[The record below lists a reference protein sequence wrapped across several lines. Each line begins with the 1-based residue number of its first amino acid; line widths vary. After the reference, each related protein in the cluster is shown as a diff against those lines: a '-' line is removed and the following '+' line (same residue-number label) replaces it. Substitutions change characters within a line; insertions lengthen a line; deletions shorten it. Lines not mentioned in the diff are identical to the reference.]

1 MGILSNL
8 ACSLSSLG
16 QSLKLGTK
24 MILNRFYLF
33 VGAIAILVIGC
44 TSNTSGNASMD
55 AQSSAEAPITISQS
69 RGEATSEAIETS
81 QTNFPTPT
89 PEKTAT
95 ENSPILEATPIVS
108 ATVIVS
114 ATQPVS
120 SSSIIIRKEQISVSQ
135 GINERVNRASN
146 GSQAFDPGIPPDAS
160 VPSLSADGR
169 YVAFASSAAD
179 LVNNDTNGFYD
190 VFVHDRQTGEI
201 ERVSIGSNGSQAEG
215 DSFSP
220 TISADGRFVAFQS
233 ANLWIEGQM
242 HSGIFVHD
250 RQTGDTEFISISNEG
265 EAANGISHNA
275 TISADG
281 QFVAFVSEATNLVT
295 EDTNDWLDI
304 FVYDR
309 QAGQIERVNVSV
321 NGQQSNGWSH
331 HPDIS
336 ADGRFV
342 VYVSEATNLVPE
354 DGGVT
359 SIFVYD
365 RLTGEVERIGD
376 GARAY
381 ISHDGHWL
389 AVENHPESYIYD
401 RQTGTT
407 QYLQIPWAI
416 LGDISAD
423 GRYLV
428 FTTSGDAQIVL
439 YDRETDQTKLIS
451 VALDGM
457 PSYGFAPS
465 LSADGKVVSFI
476 SIMDNLVADDTN
488 GGFDVFVHERSD

>member
-1 MGILSNL
+1 ML
-8 ACSLSSLG
+8 
-16 QSLKLGTK
+16 
-24 MILNRFYLF
+24 LNRFYLF
-33 VGAIAILVIGC
+33 VGVISILVIGC
-44 TSNTSGNASMD
+44 TSITSGSASTE
-55 AQSSAEAPITISQS
+55 AQSSGEISITIAQS
-69 RGEATSEAIETS
+69 TGESTPEARESS

-89 PEKTAT
+89 PEIVAT
-95 ENSPILEATPIVS
+95 ENSTTTIEATPIDS
-108 ATVIVS
+108 PSVIVS
-114 ATQPVS
+114 ATQTVPS
-120 SSSIIIRKEQISVSQ
+120 ASIMIRKEQISISQ
-135 GINERVNRASN
+135 GVTERVNIASN
-146 GSQAFDPGIPPDAS
+146 GSQAFDPGIPPDDSSPAI
-160 VPSLSADGR
+160 SADGR
-169 YVAFASSAAD
+169 FVAFASSAAD
-179 LVNNDTNGFYD
+179 LVANDTNGVFD
-190 VFVHDRQTGEI
+190 VFVHDRQIGET

-233 ANLWIEGQM
+233 SNLWVKGQI
-242 HSGIFVHD
+242 HNGIFVHD
-250 RQTGDTEFISISNEG
+250 RQTGDTEFFSISNEG

-275 TISADG
+275 VISADG

-309 QAGQIERVNVSV
+309 QAGQIERVNVSE

-342 VYVSEATNLVPE
+342 AFVSEATNLVPE
-354 DGGVT
+354 DGGAT

-376 GARAY
+376 GNRAF

-389 AVENHPESYIYD
+389 AVENHTGRSYIYD

-416 LGDISAD
+416 VGDISAD

-428 FTTSGDAQIVL
+428 FTTSGDAQIL
-439 YDRETDQTKLIS
+439 FYDRETGQTQLIS
-451 VALDGM
+451 VALDNT

-465 LSADGKVVSFI
+465 LSADGQVVAFI

-488 GGFDVFVHERSD
+488 GGFDIFVHERSD